1 MPVNKSLLAR
11 AQSAVISRDFE
22 LATRLYNEMLQE
34 SPDDIELLRQL
45 GNLHVKNNKDD
56 QALPVFTRITELSS
70 NDVDALISIGGI
82 YRRQKKYDES
92 IAVLERALST
102 GTNNT
107 QVSYNLGFT
116 FRQMKQYDDAIA
128 CFEDVVDQNPNDV
141 LAFNHIGAIY
151 AEREEH
157 EAAIETYLRGL
168 KTDPNH
174 PILQM
179 NLAKSYEATGA
190 NIKAVAAY
198 AAALKAKPGW
208 LECIDNYCKLLLKL
222 NRVRDAYDLINGA
235 LRLNAEDTKMHTRM
249 GDVYMKQSIFPH
261 AEKEYK
267 EALTY
272 DGDYMPALEGLA
284 DSQEEQGKTADAVQT
299 VRKIEKLDPENP
311 SVIQKSASIY
321 LSANDLAAAYEKI
334 MQLMD
339 SSSKDVQTLSLLG
352 QYYISNGEWEK
363 AEETLQ
369 QIIAIEPTY
378 SEFYRSGAKRFV
390 QMGKTEEAER
400 YLQRAIAQ
408 NPRDAVALTQLGA
421 LYEKNNQ
428 LDKAYDAYR
437 KAAAADIN
445 NNTAKTSLLRVR
457 DMQPQLGIYD
467 AAPVM
472 DMQNAEIQDEV
483 IPPKKFI
490 PEDRQSSLQNQA
502 VSTEEGAES
511 EEDTESISQSEPV
524 FEESDSIDSLPEMS
538 VEPEESESE
547 LPAMAFAEEE
557 EEFDFASM
565 GTSPSDPAEENQQP
579 VPDTDKVTPDDGLEE
594 LRSDASTGSRLFDDD
609 SMFANQEE
617 NEPEPEP
624 EEKKRPKRFAEPVD
638 EEIDEEEEDD
648 AIPDALSAALDKITA
663 QADKAV
669 LAAEDAW
676 RAARKA
682 AGYAQA
688 AEDAAT
694 KSEEAA
700 EDAATK
706 SEEEI
711 VEEAE
716 ISDDIPEEAAE
727 AEEAPEETAGEAK
740 ITEEVP
746 EEISEEATEEESTE
760 IPIVSPD
767 DIFPQDIES
776 VEATEGESLVT
787 DDDLSEMNV
796 PILELPDETT
806 EVTDKDLA
814 GIEVPVLSPDDS
826 VDIPNVNVST
836 DSEDASAKELTS
848 PSILDMVKEKSA
860 MEDTKASLSLFKALR
875 SMTRNLPQQKQ
886 DSFRE
891 SRMSSLLDGIIA
903 RLEK

>member
-168 KTDPNH
+168 KIDPNH

-235 LRLNAEDTKMHTRM
+235 LRLNAEDAKMHTRM

-321 LSANDLAAAYEKI
+321 LSVNDLAAAYEKI

-352 QYYISNGEWEK
+352 QYYISNGEWKK

-378 SEFYRSGAKRFV
+378 SEFYRSGAKRFA

-437 KAAAADIN
+437 KAASADIN

-457 DMQPQLGIYD
+457 NLKPELGIYD

-483 IPPKKFI
+483 IPPKKII
-490 PEDRQSSLQNQA
+490 PEDRQPSLQNQA
-502 VSTEEGAES
+502 VSTKEGAES
-511 EEDTESISQSEPV
+511 EEDTESISQSKPV
-524 FEESDSIDSLPEMS
+524 FEESDSIDFLPEMS
-538 VEPEESESE
+538 EKPEESESE

-557 EEFDFASM
+557 EFDFASM
-565 GTSPSDPAEENQQP
+565 GTSPSAPAEENQRT

-688 AEDAAT
+688 AEDAAS

-700 EDAATK
+700 
-706 SEEEI
+706 
-711 VEEAE
+711 
-716 ISDDIPEEAAE
+716 
-727 AEEAPEETAGEAK
+727 
-740 ITEEVP
+740 
-746 EEISEEATEEESTE
+746 EEESTE
-760 IPIVSPD
+760 IPVVSPD

-860 MEDTKASLSLFKALR
+860 MEDTEASLSLFKALR
-875 SMTRNLPQQKQ
+875 SMTLNLPQQKQ
-886 DSFRE
+886 NSFRE

>member
-168 KTDPNH
+168 KIDPNH

-235 LRLNAEDTKMHTRM
+235 LRLNAEDAKMHTRM

-352 QYYISNGEWEK
+352 QYYISNGEWKK

-378 SEFYRSGAKRFV
+378 SEFYRSGAKRFA

-437 KAAAADIN
+437 KASAADIN

-457 DMQPQLGIYD
+457 NLKPELGIYD

-490 PEDRQSSLQNQA
+490 PEDRQPSLQNQA
-502 VSTEEGAES
+502 VSTKEGAES

-538 VEPEESESE
+538 AEPEESESE
-547 LPAMAFAEEE
+547 LPAMAFAEE

-648 AIPDALSAALDKITA
+648 AIPDALSATLDKITA

-700 EDAATK
+700 EN
-706 SEEEI
+706 
-711 VEEAE
+711 
-716 ISDDIPEEAAE
+716 IPEE
-727 AEEAPEETAGEAK
+727 
-740 ITEEVP
+740 V
-746 EEISEEATEEESTE
+746 TEEESTE
-760 IPIVSPD
+760 ISVVSPD

-860 MEDTKASLSLFKALR
+860 MEDTEASLSLFKALR
-875 SMTRNLPQQKQ
+875 NMTLNLPQQKQ

>member
-168 KTDPNH
+168 KIDPNH

-235 LRLNAEDTKMHTRM
+235 LRLNAEDAKMHTRM

-352 QYYISNGEWEK
+352 QYYISNGEWKK

-378 SEFYRSGAKRFV
+378 SEFYRSGAKRFA

-445 NNTAKTSLLRVR
+445 NNTAKASLLRVR
-457 DMQPQLGIYD
+457 NLKPELGIYD

-490 PEDRQSSLQNQA
+490 PEDRQPSLQNQA
-502 VSTEEGAES
+502 VSTKEGAES

-524 FEESDSIDSLPEMS
+524 FEESDSIDFLPEMS
-538 VEPEESESE
+538 EKPEESESE

-557 EEFDFASM
+557 EFDFASM
-565 GTSPSDPAEENQQP
+565 GTSPSAPAEENQRT

-700 EDAATK
+700 E
-706 SEEEI
+706 
-711 VEEAE
+711 
-716 ISDDIPEEAAE
+716 
-727 AEEAPEETAGEAK
+727 AEETPEETAGEAE

-746 EEISEEATEEESTE
+746 EEISENIPEEAAEEESTE
-760 IPIVSPD
+760 IPVVSPD
-767 DIFPQDIES
+767 NIFPQDIES

-860 MEDTKASLSLFKALR
+860 MEDTEASLSLFKALR
-875 SMTRNLPQQKQ
+875 SMTLNLPQQKQ

>member
-11 AQSAVISRDFE
+11 AQSAVISRDFD

-352 QYYISNGEWEK
+352 QYYISNGEWKK

-378 SEFYRSGAKRFV
+378 SEFYRSGAKRFA

-408 NPRDAVALTQLGA
+408 NPRDAVALTQLGT

-457 DMQPQLGIYD
+457 NLIPELGIYD

-490 PEDRQSSLQNQA
+490 PEDRQPSLQNQA

-524 FEESDSIDSLPEMS
+524 YEESDSIDSLPEMS
-538 VEPEESESE
+538 EKPKESESE
-547 LPAMAFAEEE
+547 LPAMAFAEE

-565 GTSPSDPAEENQQP
+565 GTSPSDPAEKNQQP

-624 EEKKRPKRFAEPVD
+624 EEEKRPKRFAEPVD

-700 EDAATK
+700 E
-706 SEEEI
+706 
-711 VEEAE
+711 
-716 ISDDIPEEAAE
+716 
-727 AEEAPEETAGEAK
+727 AEEAPEETAGEAE

-746 EEISEEATEEESTE
+746 EEESTETSEEAAEEESTE
-760 IPIVSPD
+760 IPVVSPD

-814 GIEVPVLSPDDS
+814 GIEVPVLSPEDS

-860 MEDTKASLSLFKALR
+860 MEDTEASLSLFKALR

>member
-168 KTDPNH
+168 KIDPNH

-235 LRLNAEDTKMHTRM
+235 LRLNAEDAKMHTRM

-352 QYYISNGEWEK
+352 QYYISNGEWKK

-378 SEFYRSGAKRFV
+378 SEFYRSGAKRFA

-445 NNTAKTSLLRVR
+445 SNTAKTSLLRVR
-457 DMQPQLGIYD
+457 NLKPELGIYD

-490 PEDRQSSLQNQA
+490 PEDRQPSLQNQA

-538 VEPEESESE
+538 EKPEESESE

-557 EEFDFASM
+557 EFDFASM
-565 GTSPSDPAEENQQP
+565 GTSPSAPAEENQRT

-688 AEDAAT
+688 AEDAAS

-700 EDAATK
+700 EN
-706 SEEEI
+706 
-711 VEEAE
+711 
-716 ISDDIPEEAAE
+716 IPEEAE
-727 AEEAPEETAGEAK
+727 VSDDIPEETAGEAG

-746 EEISEEATEEESTE
+746 EEISDDIPEEVTEEESTE
-760 IPIVSPD
+760 IPVVSPD

-860 MEDTKASLSLFKALR
+860 MEDTEASLSLFKALR

>member
-168 KTDPNH
+168 KIDPNH

-235 LRLNAEDTKMHTRM
+235 LRLNAEDAKMHTRM

-352 QYYISNGEWEK
+352 QYYISNGEWKK

-378 SEFYRSGAKRFV
+378 SEFYRSGAKRFA

-445 NNTAKTSLLRVR
+445 SNTAKTSLLRVR
-457 DMQPQLGIYD
+457 NLKPELGIYD

-490 PEDRQSSLQNQA
+490 PEDRQPSLQNQA

-538 VEPEESESE
+538 EKPEESESE

-557 EEFDFASM
+557 EFDFASM
-565 GTSPSDPAEENQQP
+565 GTSLSAPAEENQRT

-688 AEDAAT
+688 AEDAAS

-700 EDAATK
+700 EN
-706 SEEEI
+706 
-711 VEEAE
+711 
-716 ISDDIPEEAAE
+716 IPEEAE
-727 AEEAPEETAGEAK
+727 VSDDIPEETAGEAG

-746 EEISEEATEEESTE
+746 EEISDDIPEEVTEEESTE
-760 IPIVSPD
+760 IPVVSPD

-860 MEDTKASLSLFKALR
+860 MEDTEASLSLFKALR